1 MVKNEIV
8 INSDID
14 ACKALYEQLGSIIRA
29 YEAFPILEEIHRK
42 SGNRLMNTGSNRG
55 FREQLIADAFNEE
68 IIRYVSGPAKESDDD
83 DDCF

>member
-8 INSDID
+8 IDSDIN
-14 ACKALYEQLGSIIRA
+14 ACKALYEKLGSIIRA

-42 SGNRLMNTGSNRG
+42 SGNRLMNTGSNSG
-55 FREQLIADAFNEE
+55 FREQLIAEAFDEE
-68 IIRYVSGPAKESDDD
+68 IIRYVSKPAEESDDD